1 LLQEEK
7 QELVKTNLEL
17 LKDKIDKK
25 KQLLQK
31 N

>member
-25 KQLLQK
+25 KQLFQK